1 LATAGTKTW
10 FLFFAFH
17 RNTPAPCIWKLN
29 ACKRIVMLFFYLCI
43 WRQEQQLKPPWIES
57 QIG

>member
-1 LATAGTKTW
+1 LLSIGT
-10 FLFFAFH
+10 LQLHAFESWMH
-17 RNTPAPCIWKLN
+17 VRELSCF
-29 ACKRIVMLFFYLCI
+29 FFYLCI